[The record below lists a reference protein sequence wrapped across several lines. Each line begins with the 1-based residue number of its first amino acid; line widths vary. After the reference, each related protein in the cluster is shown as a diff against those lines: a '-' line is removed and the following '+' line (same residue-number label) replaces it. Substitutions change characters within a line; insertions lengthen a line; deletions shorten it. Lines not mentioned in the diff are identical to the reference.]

1 MRHCLLFAPSLSMQ
15 LISLPDS
22 VRIQTCSEPAW
33 TVTLVQ
39 CWTSVLQMTR
49 GMGLL
54 CSVYG
59 ISNQDDFVKSQ
70 GWGSHRAGILL
81 TLSVAEIKY
90 WPKNTLGKKWVY
102 FYIYFTI
109 HQRWKPKQE
118 LKVGTETETTEKH
131 CLLACSI
138 WLVFFYSPGPP
149 AQGCFSPQWLPSP
162 PSIADQGNVLPMCP
176 QVNMMVSI
184 SRWLYPVLTETRIER
199 TEEKLPQTQTVCYG
213 VTKDVLLSRSMVRG

>member
-1 MRHCLLFAPSLSMQ
+1 MLLSWTAEKKDTVVDSMGQMAWGCSEHKTSRLKQSTVSWIPSWPSSRRIRGNKAQWEREGVREIHRKSQAREHQRGHETLSSLCSIPSMQ

-90 WPKNTLGKKWVY
+90 WPKTPWERNGFIFTYTLQFITGEN
-102 FYIYFTI
+102 
-109 HQRWKPKQE
+109 Q
-118 LKVGTETETTEKH
+118 
-131 CLLACSI
+131 
-138 WLVFFYSPGPP
+138 
-149 AQGCFSPQWLPSP
+149 
-162 PSIADQGNVLPMCP
+162 
-176 QVNMMVSI
+176 
-184 SRWLYPVLTETRIER
+184 SRN
-199 TEEKLPQTQTVCYG
+199 
-213 VTKDVLLSRSMVRG
+213 SR